1 MPSEGL
7 SVCLSVCMKRVRCR
21 AKALLVIYSTA
32 TISIIYIY
40 LLFIVSI
47 ISMSAIFYIAEK
59 AHA

>member
-7 SVCLSVCMKRVRCR
+7 SVCLSVDVCMKRVRCI

-32 TISIIYIY
+32 TI
-40 LLFIVSI
+40 SI